1 MTLSNVLEGVSI
13 AKMFHITSG
22 KMLQTRDVEVSNIQY
37 DSRKV
42 QNGDLFVAIRGSV
55 ADGHVFI
62 GDAVNLGARV
72 VVLEDDAAMPDS
84 FFMHEGV
91 AKIVVSNSRRALA
104 TMSANFYGHPS
115 KQLQLIGVTGTNG
128 KTTTTYLIKSILE
141 AANRHVGLIGTVEYR
156 IAHEIVS
163 ATHTT
168 PESLELNQLLAT
180 MVKRGCTAAV
190 MEVSSHSLAM
200 SRVYGLTFAA
210 AVFSNLTQ
218 DHLDFHGS
226 MEEYFKAKKL
236 LFDCLSEE
244 AYAVTNAD
252 DSYGL
257 RIIDSTRA
265 IKITY
270 GTKAD
275 AEVRAV
281 DCQSTLNRTTFTVV
295 RGYNTQSLSSSLTGG
310 FNVTN
315 ILAAYTTGI
324 GLGIDE
330 QQIRTGIKNL
340 KSVPGRFE
348 QIGSPGGWAAIVDYA
363 HTPDALESC
372 LRTVREILPS
382 KRDSKIITVF
392 GCGGKRDRTKRPM
405 MGRIATELSD
415 IAIVTSDNPRSE
427 DPQSIID
434 EVLAGAVKGK
444 TVYAEVDRREAILRG
459 LNFAKKG
466 DIVLIAG
473 KGHEK
478 YQVVGE
484 TQIPF
489 DDREEVSRFI
499 LKQS

>member
-1 MTLSNVLEGVSI
+1 MILSKALEGVSVT
-13 AKMFHITSG
+13 KMFHSTSG
-22 KMLQTRDVEVSNIQY
+22 KMVQTKDVEVCGIQY
-37 DSRKV
+37 DSRRV
-42 QNGDLFVAIRGSV
+42 QKGDLFVAIRGSDV
-55 ADGHVFI
+55 DGHAFI
-62 GDAVNLGARV
+62 GDAVSHGAKV
-72 VVLEDDAAMPDS
+72 VVMEDDAAMPDA

-91 AKIVVSNSRRALA
+91 AKLVVSHSRKALA
-104 TMSANFYGHPS
+104 TMSANFYDHPS
-115 KQLQLIGVTGTNG
+115 RQLQLIGVTGTNG

-141 AANRHVGLIGTVEYR
+141 AANRRVGLIGTVEYK
-156 IAHEIVS
+156 IALDTVP

-190 MEVSSHSLAM
+190 MEVSSHSLVM

-236 LFDCLSEE
+236 LFDYLSDD
-244 AYAVTNAD
+244 AYAITNAD

-257 RIIDSTRA
+257 MIIDSTRA
-265 IKITY
+265 TKITY
-270 GTKAD
+270 GKGSNAD
-275 AEVRAV
+275 VRAA
-281 DCQSTLNRTTFTVV
+281 DCQSTLNQTTFTVI
-295 RGYNTQSLSSSLTGG
+295 RGSTNQSVTSSLTGE
-310 FNVTN
+310 FNVAN

-330 QQIRTGIKNL
+330 QYIHTGIKKL

-348 QIGSPGGWAAIVDYA
+348 QIVSSEGWTAIVDYA

-382 KRDSKIITVF
+382 KRAGKIITVF
-392 GCGGKRDRTKRPM
+392 GCGGNRDRTKRPKM
-405 MGRIATELSD
+405 CRIATELSD
-415 IAIVTSDNPRSE
+415 ITLVTSDNPRKE

-434 EVLAGAVKGK
+434 EVLIGAIKGK
-444 TVYAEVDRREAILRG
+444 TVYAEVDRRAAILQA
-459 LNFAKKG
+459 LNIAKKG

-473 KGHEK
+473 KGHEG

-484 TQIPF
+484 KQIPF
-489 DDREEVSRFI
+489 DDREEVRGFI
-499 LKQS
+499 RNEQ

>member
-1 MTLSNVLEGVSI
+1 MTLSNVLEGVSV

-22 KMLQTRDVEVSNIQY
+22 KMLQTRDVDVRSIQY

-55 ADGHVFI
+55 VDGHAFI
-62 GDAVNLGARV
+62 GDAVNLGAKI
-72 VVLEDDAAMPDS
+72 VVLEDDVAMPDS
-84 FFMHEGV
+84 FFMHGGIV
-91 AKIVVSNSRRALA
+91 KIVVSSSRRALA

-190 MEVSSHSLAM
+190 IEVSSHSLAM

-244 AYAVTNAD
+244 AYAVTNAN

-270 GTKAD
+270 GTKSDAD
-275 AEVRAV
+275 VRAI

-295 RGYNTQSLSSSLTGG
+295 RGDNTQSVSSSLTGG

-315 ILAAYTTGI
+315 IFFINIYLNTF
-324 GLGIDE
+324 
-330 QQIRTGIKNL
+330 NL
-340 KSVPGRFE
+340 LFFYFS
-348 QIGSPGGWAAIVDYA
+348 
-363 HTPDALESC
+363 
-372 LRTVREILPS
+372 
-382 KRDSKIITVF
+382 
-392 GCGGKRDRTKRPM
+392 
-405 MGRIATELSD
+405 
-415 IAIVTSDNPRSE
+415 
-427 DPQSIID
+427 
-434 EVLAGAVKGK
+434 
-444 TVYAEVDRREAILRG
+444 
-459 LNFAKKG
+459 
-466 DIVLIAG
+466 
-473 KGHEK
+473 
-478 YQVVGE
+478 
-484 TQIPF
+484 
-489 DDREEVSRFI
+489 
-499 LKQS
+499 